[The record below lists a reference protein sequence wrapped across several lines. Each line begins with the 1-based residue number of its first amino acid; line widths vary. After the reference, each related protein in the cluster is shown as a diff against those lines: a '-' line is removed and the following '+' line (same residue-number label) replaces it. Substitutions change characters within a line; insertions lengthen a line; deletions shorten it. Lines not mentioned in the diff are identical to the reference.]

1 MNRHSIVNYIYNYD
15 YFYKNANLNYREI
28 IQTGGNSITMKY
40 KDDIFNFD
48 VNKDNTFFYLRTLS
62 GHNDCITLGVDK
74 INKTVNINNIN
85 GDSVEPCFQTVTNKK
100 GTFLLEIAIK
110 FAKKL
115 KNENIIDVNR
125 ITLTDHSIKHC
136 IDTKTKKVI
145 FSDLRQIISGDT
157 FYGKHR
163 FIPIDEENKENYKK
177 NKKKL
182 SKLFL
187 KDVKLEEYINEYN
200 SDGKKMTQKSFET
213 MISFV
218 KKNQHMKISQ
228 YFDILSDVDSFESNC
243 DLINYLIKRIYRK
256 FKLESMFDVTY
267 EMKL

>member
-1 MNRHSIVNYIYNYD
+1 ME
-15 YFYKNANLNYREI
+15 YKNEKFI
-28 IQTGGNSITMKY
+28 
-40 KDDIFNFD
+40 FD
-48 VNKDNTFFYLRTLS
+48 VNKDKTFYYFLRSKS
-62 GHNDCITLGVDK
+62 GVDCITLGIDK
-74 INKTVNINNIN
+74 KTKTVNINNIN
-85 GDSVEPCFQTVTNKK
+85 ADSVEPCFQTVTDKK

-125 ITLTDHSIKHC
+125 ISLTDHSSKHC
-136 IDTKTKKVI
+136 IDSKTKKVI

-157 FYGKHR
+157 FYGKHG

-187 KDVKLEEYINEYN
+187 KDIKLEEYINEYN
-200 SDGKKMTQKSFET
+200 KNGKKMTQTSFDS
-213 MISFV
+213 MISFI
-218 KKNQHMKISQ
+218 KNNQNMKISK
-228 YFDILSDVDSFESNC
+228 YFDILSDVDSFTSNC
-243 DLINYLIKRIYRK
+243 DLINYLIQRIYRK
-256 FKLESMFDVTY
+256 YKLESMYGIMY